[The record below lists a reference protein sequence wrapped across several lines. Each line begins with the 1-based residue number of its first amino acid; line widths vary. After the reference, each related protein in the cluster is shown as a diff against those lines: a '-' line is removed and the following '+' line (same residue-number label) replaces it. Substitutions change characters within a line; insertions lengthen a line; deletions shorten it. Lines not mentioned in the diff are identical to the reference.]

1 MYVLPL
7 CSRGIFTACS
17 HKLVAQNLP
26 GTYNRK
32 QEKEQGMEYRIL
44 LETDLPFDVL
54 WIGGMIL
61 KNKPKSKSAA
71 LKKAAG
77 RIVAA
82 LLVAGLCAGCGMQ
95 AKSPETN
102 DSVKTEKEKKER
114 KELLSELALRDGFG
128 IYVTERCVYK
138 VEEASKKN
146 ELVQFD
152 WQGKEQHR
160 ISFGEYASIEGIS
173 EKYVCYSENG
183 QNDESILYLAPI
195 EQTEKGEKVQLE
207 KKEKIAMSESEPSAY
222 VWESNV
228 YYILDSDRLYYYD
241 AAKKESKC
249 LLRAGEDDIIQF
261 CHQQYEGAGSRSI
274 HNGKVYLTKW
284 DDNRN
289 ALYCI
294 DQQTAKLEFLG
305 EVNKAMV
312 DIRAVKD
319 HLVFCDV
326 DDVDTGYVSTSYIVY
341 DTKEKE
347 IKTLLDEKQIRAFLE
362 QQGLWKEG
370 ASFQLVGSRDAG
382 EQLSFVIRI
391 DWPEK
396 VEATGGPQKGKK
408 VEMSKSRYIL
418 LRCPWQELTALSYD
432 KKFSKWMDEHIVDI
446 DVFVNA
452 PPTANMS
459 SYYVMTPNVAVW
471 NFYGEELLLCCMDFE
486 KKDMTGEKLPPDDYL
501 EDVDLKNFELKAYDP
516 ENGKIRDIPK
526 SDMLYQI
533 IDM

>member
-1 MYVLPL
+1 M
-7 CSRGIFTACS
+7 
-17 HKLVAQNLP
+17 
-26 GTYNRK
+26 
-32 QEKEQGMEYRIL
+32 
-44 LETDLPFDVL
+44 
-54 WIGGMIL
+54 
-61 KNKPKSKSAA
+61 KNKRKSKRVA

-77 RIVAA
+77 RTVVA

-95 AKSPETN
+95 AKKPETN
-102 DSVKTEKEKKER
+102 DRVKTEKEKKER

-128 IYVTERCVYK
+128 IYVTEHCVYK
-138 VEEASKKN
+138 WEEASKQN
-146 ELVQFD
+146 ELVQSN

-160 ISFGEYASIEGIS
+160 ISFGEYTSIEGIS

-183 QNDESILYLAPI
+183 QNESILYLAPI

-207 KKEKIAMSESEPSAY
+207 KKEKIATSESEPSAY

-249 LLRAGEDDIIQF
+249 LLKAGEDDTIQF
-261 CHQQYEGAGSRSI
+261 SHQDYGGRINRFI
-274 HNGKVYLTKW
+274 HNGNVYLTKW
-284 DDNRN
+284 DDKGT

-294 DQQTAKLEFLG
+294 DQQTAKLVFLG
-305 EVNKAMV
+305 EVNAPMV
-312 DIRAVKD
+312 DIHAVKD
-319 HLVFCDV
+319 NLVFCDMS
-326 DDVDTGYVSTSYIVY
+326 DLDTDNLSTSYIVY
-341 DTKEKE
+341 DTKEK
-347 IKTLLDEKQIRAFLE
+347 KKKAQLDEKQIRAFLE

-370 ASFQLVGSRDAG
+370 ASFQLAGSRDAG
-382 EQLSFVIRI
+382 EQLNFVIRI
-391 DWPEK
+391 NWPEK
-396 VEATGGPQKGKK
+396 VVATGGPQKGKK

-418 LRCPWQELTALSYD
+418 LRCPWQELTAFSYD
-432 KKFSKWMDEHIVDI
+432 KKLSQWMDEHIVDT

-452 PPTANMS
+452 PTTSSMG

-486 KKDMTGEKLPPDDYL
+486 KKDTTGEKLPPDDYL
-501 EDVDLKNFELKAYDP
+501 PDVELKDFELKAYDP
-516 ENGKIRDIPK
+516 ESGKIRDIPK